1 MLVDAVATWY
11 LRALAQKS
19 AFRAIVTSPRNF
31 KVMQGIVRHA
41 LALDSR
47 FLGTI
52 RRWVCKLRDWIKVPP
67 MATISSGSLS
77 KTGSSYASSSSDK
90 GAKGM
95 HMRKAASSSSAS
107 SLRAEPPPDM
117 VSTDPKG
124 YAQFCVE
131 SSAPVFVLVR
141 KKCMSEKGASKGG
154 AGGVVI
160 SDEELVCM
168 ETLVMYNEVGKLM
181 GRIEA
186 SEREDEVDRST
197 TSTWKA
203 FMMTLLDASM
213 ELLNVV
219 HVEHVEAASKLCD
232 FTVGVTFRLW
242 AQSGIADVDV
252 WKKLYAR
259 ISDDGFKYAQRIV
272 GKWLN
277 ATARVTLAMLTTIYV
292 EQMGKGFG
300 KQSAARVLGEKR
312 TSFRRG
318 AGAAAATSTTAG
330 SKHSILRRQIAGAWL
345 MTRQSERRLIQR
357 EQERRKSWMRISG
370 NMPRD
375 QSSMCT
381 MIETGKGVSVS
392 RMRSNGA
399 VTVELLVAVDDY
411 SFLSGPE
418 WNSERF
424 YALWERMLD
433 VAGGGHLT
441 RLHFIIHDSHAHGSI
456 VRALGSI
463 MDLFLQFRCR
473 GPPREFGLAEY
484 PDLPEGIVLEADDV
498 TVLRNNVSFPSL
510 ISIMDIFAPAFFDVC
525 DASAERYQEGRAQAF
540 RELFHIM
547 SMHVQGSGESSGNFI
562 LREHRARFS
571 LLVGEALTSF
581 ELYFDYRTSQSFSGL
596 SFDRAAAPPAKAA
609 KGVCS
614 PGKHSSLLKSMMM
627 KKRTSTGMSSGAV
640 PRGDDVTTRQVIVAI
655 FEGTASWCARTRPPY
670 AMIPLLNAIR
680 RIFTAGAKPARDFY
694 SAAIKVFI
702 SLREFPSTTARFNS
716 RR

>member
-1 MLVDAVATWY
+1 
-11 LRALAQKS
+11 
-19 AFRAIVTSPRNF
+19 
-31 KVMQGIVRHA
+31 
-41 LALDSR
+41 
-47 FLGTI
+47 
-52 RRWVCKLRDWIKVPP
+52 

-90 GAKGM
+90 AAKGM
-95 HMRKAASSSSAS
+95 HMRKTASSSSAS

-131 SSAPVFVLVR
+131 CKCLLPSLFLVR

-186 SEREDEVDRST
+186 PEREDEVDRST

-203 FMMTLLDASM
+203 FMSTLLDASM

-312 TSFRRG
+312 TSFRR

-424 YALWERMLD
+424 CAVWERMLD

-441 RLHFIIHDSHAHGSI
+441 RLHFIIHDSHAHASI

-484 PDLPEGIVLEADDV
+484 PDLPEGIVLLEADDV

-510 ISIMDIFAPAFFDVC
+510 ISIMDIFGPAFFDVC

-596 SFDRAAAPPAKAA
+596 SRQVSFVGKGRKRCRLTRPAQLAPEVNDDETANEYWN
-609 KGVCS
+609 G
-614 PGKHSSLLKSMMM
+614 
-627 KKRTSTGMSSGAV
+627 SGAV

-670 AMIPLLNAIR
+670 AMIPLLLNAIR
-680 RIFTAGAKPARDFY
+680 EF
-694 SAAIKVFI
+694 
-702 SLREFPSTTARFNS
+702 LRLERS
-716 RR
+716 RRGIFILPL